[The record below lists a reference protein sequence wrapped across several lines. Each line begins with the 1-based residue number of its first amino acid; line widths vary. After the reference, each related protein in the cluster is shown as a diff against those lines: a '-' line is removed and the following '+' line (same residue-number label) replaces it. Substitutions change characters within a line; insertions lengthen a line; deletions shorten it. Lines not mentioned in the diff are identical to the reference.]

1 SRHLHRHSWR
11 LGFRPASFRPEPDG
25 QPDRSE
31 LSLVFGYAYPAPVAA
46 KWYKPRRSKMSGAA
60 KILTASLFALP
71 LTILLSC
78 ADGSLPPSAPP
89 GPYSFQSVVWNR
101 WERSYF
107 RPGRLAGCGKTRPEA
122 LLQGNFAVAACRD
135 SKATS
140 SFFTCWKPE
149 LCSAQ
154 GTSTSGVI

>member
-1 SRHLHRHSWR
+1 
-11 LGFRPASFRPEPDG
+11 
-25 QPDRSE
+25 
-31 LSLVFGYAYPAPVAA
+31 
-46 KWYKPRRSKMSGAA
+46 MSGAA
-60 KILTASLFALP
+60 KILTALLFALP

-154 GTSTSGVI
+154 GTSTSGVIPFTSFDPSARKRTQSGILRRAPEFLSLVGMPPSV